1 MEVNCGIS
9 MEEKL
14 IKFHRNLIT
23 TILGLFDFSR
33 NIFSRMCEPEL
44 LEISRN
50 VQIGRKFLYFVKY
63 VCKHG

>member
-9 MEEKL
+9 MEKKL

-44 LEISRN
+44 LEINRN
-50 VQIGRKFLYFVKY
+50 VSFKLQKIPLFREICL
-63 VCKHG
+63 